1 MKEKRNRQVYPIKPR
16 IAKNQGLRGE
26 PERDSVIQ
34 RQQFKAGLTVSVHFT
49 PGDLAIEPQPDTST
63 CGPTCLHALYR
74 HFGREM
80 QLNRI
85 IEEIQRLDHGGT
97 LDVFLANHALARGF
111 SAVVYTY
118 NLKVFDPTW
127 FVDDKTDLAAKLQ
140 AQARAKRRA
149 KLQIATDGYL
159 DYLAAGG
166 EIRYADLN
174 RALLRQ
180 LLRNGDPVLTGLSAT
195 YLYRSAREWGP
206 DDVDDDV
213 RGEPVGH
220 FVLLSGYDRITHEIL
235 IADPM
240 HDNPQGSQNYRVH
253 IDRVIGAILL
263 GALTY
268 DANLLVLRPCNN

>member
-1 MKEKRNRQVYPIKPR
+1 MPL
-16 IAKNQGLRGE
+16 A
-26 PERDSVIQ
+26 VI
-34 RQQFKAGLTVSVHFT
+34 T
-49 PGDLAIEPQPDTST
+49 PAFAIDPQPDTTT

-80 QLNRI
+80 ALDQMI
-85 IEEIQRLDHGGT
+85 DEIQRLDHGGT

-111 SAVVYTY
+111 SATAYTY

-127 FVDDKTDLAAKLQ
+127 FTDRKTDLAAKLRDQ
-140 AQARAKRRA
+140 VRAKRRP

-174 RALLRQ
+174 RALLRR
-180 LLRNGDPVLTGLSAT
+180 LLRKGNPVLTGLSAT

-206 DDVDDDV
+206 DDIDDDI

-220 FVLLSGYDRITHEIL
+220 FVLLAGYDRASREVL
-235 IADPM
+235 VADPM

-268 DANLLVLRPCNN
+268 DANLLVLKPCDS

>member
-1 MKEKRNRQVYPIKPR
+1 MAV
-16 IAKNQGLRGE
+16 
-26 PERDSVIQ
+26 
-34 RQQFKAGLTVSVHFT
+34 FT
-49 PGDLAIEPQPDTST
+49 TELLIEPQPDTTT

-74 HFGREM
+74 HYGHDIELG
-80 QLNRI
+80 QI
-85 IEEIQRLDHGGT
+85 IDEIQRLDHGGT

-111 SAVVYTY
+111 SATVYTY

-127 FVDDKTDLAAKLQ
+127 FVERKVDLAAKLSE
-140 AQARAKRRA
+140 QARAKRRA

-159 DYLAAGG
+159 GYLAAGG

-174 RALLRQ
+174 RALLRR
-180 LLRNGDPVLTGLSAT
+180 LLRKGHPVLTGLSAT

-206 DDVDDDV
+206 DDVDDDI

-220 FVLLSGYDRITHEIL
+220 FVLLSGYDRSTREVL
-235 IADPM
+235 VADPM

-268 DANLLVLRPCNN
+268 DANLLVLKPCAN